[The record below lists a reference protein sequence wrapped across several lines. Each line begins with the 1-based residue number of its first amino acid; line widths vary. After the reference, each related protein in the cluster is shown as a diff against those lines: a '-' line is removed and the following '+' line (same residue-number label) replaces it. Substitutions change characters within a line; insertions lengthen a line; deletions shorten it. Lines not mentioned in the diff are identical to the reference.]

1 MGNPAMGS
9 PIHCL
14 KGFSASRSAG
24 KADLLDQLFALLI
37 VYINE
42 GSKNAF
48 IVFVLNRD
56 KKSDPYA

>member
-1 MGNPAMGS
+1 MGS